1 MATPRPQRSLLL
13 ILGMIATVLL
23 GWVLHVG
30 ADIIQPLVIAL
41 LLGSMLQPVV
51 SWLAKRHI
59 PPAVTVLLL
68 VSGLF
73 FGLLQVG
80 LIVQSNVRAFLG
92 EAATS
97 ETVSVAPEAAPA
109 VASQGETAP
118 PDNGDMGSAGTAA
131 AGTSEP
137 GAGDAGAG
145 AAEGSAPATALAGDG
160 SEAEAGAP
168 STASDGAGQDE
179 PLLEGPLTEIFD
191 RQQTAMEESGGWAG
205 IKAGIRGRIE
215 RAAQLP
221 EEMRTYALKIWD
233 EFDPSGL
240 AENLAVSGYGFVK
253 SLVLVLIYM
262 VFIFAESAIFR
273 RKILTIAGER
283 QTDAA
288 EILDRIGRGIQRYL
302 GVKTVVS
309 FLTGSLCYLVM
320 VALDIPYAAV
330 RGHHVRAQLHPHLR
344 QHRRGHLPNDHG
356 PRRGG
361 LAPQGGAGDRDLPR
375 SEPHPRLVHRAA
387 DPRPGA
393 EPLAARRGD
402 LGRRVGG
409 PLGRGRRLPGRPSD
423 GRDADHPG
431 LERHDL
437 PDRRDARLGPR
448 TEAARGPRAARL
460 ARRRRGLSVSIL
472 DSGAR
477 PTVALRRS
485 VAPRRG
491 GAASSGPAQA
501 GAG

>member
-97 ETVSVAPEAAPA
+97 ETVSVAPEAVPA

-118 PDNGDMGSAGTAA
+118 PENGDVGSAGTSA

-320 VALDIPYAAV
+320 VALDIPYALLFGVITFALNFIPTFGSIAAGIFPTITALAV
-330 RGHHVRAQLHPHLR
+330 EASLLKAVLVIVTYLGVNLTL
-344 QHRRGHLPNDHG
+344 GSFIE
-356 PRRGG
+356 PRI
-361 LAPQGGAGDRDLPR
+361 
-375 SEPHPRLVHRAA
+375 
-387 DPRPGA
+387 
-393 EPLAARRGD
+393 
-402 LGRRVGG
+402 LGRELNLSPLVVVISVVVWAGLWGVVGG
-409 PLGRGRRLPGRPSD
+409 FLAVPLTAAMQIILASNDTTYPIAVMLGSGPG
-423 GRDADHPG
+423 
-431 LERHDL
+431 
-437 PDRRDARLGPR
+437 
-448 TEAARGPRAARL
+448 
-460 ARRRRGLSVSIL
+460 RRRRGDPEPPDSL
-472 DSGAR
+472 D
-477 PTVALRRS
+477 
-485 VAPRRG
+485 
-491 GAASSGPAQA
+491 AAAA
-501 GAG
+501 

>member
-109 VASQGETAP
+109 VASQGETASP
-118 PDNGDMGSAGTAA
+118 ENGDVDSEGTGA

-137 GAGDAGAG
+137 RAGDAGAG
-145 AAEGSAPATALAGDG
+145 AAEGSDPAAASAGDG
-160 SEAEAGAP
+160 SESEAGDP

-320 VALDIPYAAV
+320 VALDIPYALLFGVITFALNFIPTFGSIAAGIFPTITALAV
-330 RGHHVRAQLHPHLR
+330 EASLLKAVLVIVTYLGVNLTL
-344 QHRRGHLPNDHG
+344 GSFIE
-356 PRRGG
+356 PRI
-361 LAPQGGAGDRDLPR
+361 
-375 SEPHPRLVHRAA
+375 
-387 DPRPGA
+387 
-393 EPLAARRGD
+393 
-402 LGRRVGG
+402 LGRELNLSPLVVVISVVVWAGLWGVVGG
-409 PLGRGRRLPGRPSD
+409 FLAVPLTAAMQIILASNDTTYPIAVMLGSGPG
-423 GRDADHPG
+423 
-431 LERHDL
+431 
-437 PDRRDARLGPR
+437 
-448 TEAARGPRAARL
+448 
-460 ARRRRGLSVSIL
+460 RRRRGDPEPPDSL
-472 DSGAR
+472 D
-477 PTVALRRS
+477 
-485 VAPRRG
+485 
-491 GAASSGPAQA
+491 AAAA
-501 GAG
+501 

>member
-97 ETVSVAPEAAPA
+97 ETVSVVPEAAPA
-109 VASQGETAP
+109 VASQGETASP
-118 PDNGDMGSAGTAA
+118 ENGDVDSAGTDA

-137 GAGDAGAG
+137 RAGDAGAG
-145 AAEGSAPATALAGDG
+145 AAEGSDPAAAPAGDG
-160 SEAEAGAP
+160 SESEAGDP

-320 VALDIPYAAV
+320 VALDIPYALLFGVITFALNFIPTFGSIAAGIFPTITALAV
-330 RGHHVRAQLHPHLR
+330 EASLLKAVLVIVTYLGVNLTL
-344 QHRRGHLPNDHG
+344 GSFIE
-356 PRRGG
+356 PRI
-361 LAPQGGAGDRDLPR
+361 
-375 SEPHPRLVHRAA
+375 
-387 DPRPGA
+387 
-393 EPLAARRGD
+393 
-402 LGRRVGG
+402 LGRELNLSPLVVVISVVVWAGLWGVVGG
-409 PLGRGRRLPGRPSD
+409 FLAVPLTAAMQIILASNDTTYPIAVMLGSGPG
-423 GRDADHPG
+423 
-431 LERHDL
+431 
-437 PDRRDARLGPR
+437 
-448 TEAARGPRAARL
+448 
-460 ARRRRGLSVSIL
+460 RRRRGDPEPPDSL
-472 DSGAR
+472 D
-477 PTVALRRS
+477 
-485 VAPRRG
+485 
-491 GAASSGPAQA
+491 AAAA
-501 GAG
+501 

>member
-109 VASQGETAP
+109 LASEGETTP
-118 PDNGDMGSAGTAA
+118 PENGDVGSAGTGA

-145 AAEGSAPATALAGDG
+145 AAEGSDPAAAPAGDG
-160 SEAEAGAP
+160 SESEAGDP

-262 VFIFAESAIFR
+262 VFVFAESAIFR

-320 VALDIPYAAV
+320 VALDIPYALLFGVITFALNFIPTFGSIAAGIFPTITALAV
-330 RGHHVRAQLHPHLR
+330 EASLLKAVLVIVTYLGVNLTL
-344 QHRRGHLPNDHG
+344 GSFIE
-356 PRRGG
+356 PRI
-361 LAPQGGAGDRDLPR
+361 
-375 SEPHPRLVHRAA
+375 
-387 DPRPGA
+387 
-393 EPLAARRGD
+393 
-402 LGRRVGG
+402 LGRELNLSPLVVVISVVVWAGLWGVVGG
-409 PLGRGRRLPGRPSD
+409 FLAVPLTAAMQIILASNDTTYPIAVMLGSGPG
-423 GRDADHPG
+423 
-431 LERHDL
+431 
-437 PDRRDARLGPR
+437 
-448 TEAARGPRAARL
+448 
-460 ARRRRGLSVSIL
+460 RRRRGDPEPPDSL
-472 DSGAR
+472 D
-477 PTVALRRS
+477 
-485 VAPRRG
+485 
-491 GAASSGPAQA
+491 AAAA
-501 GAG
+501 